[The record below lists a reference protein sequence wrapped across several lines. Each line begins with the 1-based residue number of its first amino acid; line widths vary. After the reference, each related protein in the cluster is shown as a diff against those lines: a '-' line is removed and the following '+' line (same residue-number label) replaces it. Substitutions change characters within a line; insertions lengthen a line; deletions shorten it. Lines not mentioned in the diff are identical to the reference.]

1 MQIERR
7 TLIAG
12 ALALGAC
19 ATQPSSH
26 QHGAA
31 MYGLTGKMLAK
42 AGHRD
47 EIVAVLLGTGSMP
60 GCRLYVVA
68 TDPADASA
76 IWITEVWD
84 TKAAHDA
91 SLQLPQVQAAI
102 AQARPFIEGFGE
114 RFETVPVGG
123 IGLGS

>member
-1 MQIERR
+1 
-7 TLIAG
+7 
-12 ALALGAC
+12 
-19 ATQPSSH
+19 
-26 QHGAA
+26 

-47 EIVAVLLGTGSMP
+47 EIIAVLLGTGSMP

-68 TDPADASA
+68 TDPADANA

-84 TKAAHDA
+84 TQVAHDA

-123 IGLGS
+123 IGLDR